1 VTQIKAILVVTAV
14 LALVLLPIAL
24 PFGTVSAQTSSYSIS
39 QVDHHIEVMYSGNV
53 LIEDTIH
60 VSGIVSDGFLIGLP
74 YTYANY
80 VLEAYAFDSNNVY
93 QLNLGVQFP
102 ATTSAFYAAQVN
114 FNGKIPSTFTVAFVL
129 SNHLMS
135 EQGAGF
141 YTLAYP
147 AYPGFTQNVGYCNV
161 TLSFPE
167 SPSSITITKDDGV
180 VSESS
185 YSTSNLPAYTYSAGS
200 AAIEVPT
207 GTIQLTIIS
216 QFNRQIT
223 IDQSGTV
230 TATDSY
236 RVVNNSTLT
245 LRSFSLGLPADA
257 SNVVVRDESGRAL
270 TVDLSLKTSDTLLAN
285 TTLSSFLITG
295 QSVALTAQY
304 NLPAAVIQNGHY
316 VLGDFNLFPD
326 FNYYVASATFTFVPP
341 EGATIISPQLSALDS
356 SSSLQRQP
364 FQDILT
370 ITKQGISR
378 LDYSL
383 PLSNTVQFS
392 YDYNPIWVSLRPTFW
407 ASLIAV
413 IGCFAVVIVRRRKPK
428 SEAEVVRE
436 EEEEPSEEIA
446 EEPEHAESVV
456 VTGARVSDENIKDF
470 TDAYEDR
477 KELMAELKS
486 MDAKARKG
494 KIPRRQYKVQRRAI
508 EIRLD
513 GIAKHTRKLKNM
525 FRASSTAY
533 ADLMKQLDK
542 AEVDLKEAEKDI
554 GKLENQESKGE
565 ISLETYRRN
574 LQGYQRQK
582 DKAES
587 TINGILLRLREK
599 IR

>member
-1 VTQIKAILVVTAV
+1 MVVTAF

-24 PFGTVSAQTSSYSIS
+24 PFGTVSAQTPSYSIS

-80 VLEAYAFDSNNVY
+80 VLEAYAFDNNNVY

-129 SNHLMS
+129 SDHLLT
-135 EQGAGF
+135 EQGAGA
-141 YTLAYP
+141 YTLDYP
-147 AYPGFTQNVGYCNV
+147 AYPGLTQNVGLCNV
-161 TLSFPE
+161 TLSFPGALF
-167 SPSSITITKDDGV
+167 SINITKDDGAV
-180 VSESS
+180 TESS
-185 YSTSNLPAYTYSAGS
+185 YSRSNLPAYTYSAGLAS
-200 AAIEVPT
+200 VEVPT
-207 GTIQLTIIS
+207 GTIQLSIIS
-216 QFNRQIT
+216 QLNRQIS
-223 IDQSGTV
+223 IDQTGTV

-236 RVVNNSTLT
+236 RIINNSTLT
-245 LRSFSLGLPADA
+245 LKSYVLALPLDA
-257 SNVVVRDESGRAL
+257 SNVALRDDSGRAL
-270 TVDLSLKTSDTLLAN
+270 TADLSLKTSDTLLAN
-285 TTLSSFLITG
+285 VTLSSFLITG
-295 QSVALTAQY
+295 QSAVLTAQY
-304 NLPAAVIQNGHY
+304 NLPAAALQNGHY
-316 VLGDFNLFPD
+316 VLSDFHLFPD
-326 FNYYVASATFTFVPP
+326 FIYYVASATFTFVPP
-341 EGATIISPQLSALDS
+341 EGATIISPQLSSLDS
-356 SSSLQRQP
+356 STSLQRQT

-383 PLSNTVQFS
+383 PLSNVVPFS

-407 ASLIAV
+407 ASVIAV
-413 IGCFAVVIVRRRKPK
+413 IGCFAVAIIRRRKPK
-428 SEAEVVRE
+428 SETEMVSE
-436 EEEEPSEEIA
+436 EKEEPSEEIA
-446 EEPEHAESVV
+446 EEPEHAEAVA
-456 VTGARVSDENIKDF
+456 VTGARVSDETIKDF

-494 KIPRRQYKVQRRAI
+494 KIPRRQYKVQRRAL

-533 ADLMKQLDK
+533 ADLMKQLDR

-574 LQGYQRQK
+574 LQDYQRRK